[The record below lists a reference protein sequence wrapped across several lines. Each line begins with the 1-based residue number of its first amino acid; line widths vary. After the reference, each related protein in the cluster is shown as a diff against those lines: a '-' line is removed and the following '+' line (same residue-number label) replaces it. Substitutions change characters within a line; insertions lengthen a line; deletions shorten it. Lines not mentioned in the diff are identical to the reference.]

1 MTTKK
6 HLKRR
11 VRSRAAQTGEP
22 YATALR
28 SIRKQQENRMPSTTT
43 PPRDVI
49 ASCSFCGK
57 PDTAVERLV
66 AGPGAY
72 ICNECIELS
81 AVIVEG
87 AARATAEESARRR
100 SEYYERSSED
110 ILALLPALARSAI
123 RVEGELASWVGQLR
137 ARGSDWQT
145 IADAIGLTVD
155 AARER
160 FEAIRRE

>member
-28 SIRKQQENRMPSTTT
+28 SVRQQRETRMPST
-43 PPRDVI
+43 PVPNDVI

-57 PDTAVERLV
+57 PDTAVQRLV
-66 AGPGAY
+66 AGPGVY

-81 AVIVEG
+81 ATIVD
-87 AARATAEESARRR
+87 ATAESTSEESSRRR
-100 SEYYERSSED
+100 SQHYDRSTED
-110 ILALLPALARSAI
+110 ILALLPALVRSAD
-123 RVEGELASWVGQLR
+123 RVDGELAGWINRLR
-137 ARGSDWQT
+137 ERGSDWQT
-145 IADAIGLTVD
+145 IAGAAGMTVD
-155 AARER
+155 AARQR
-160 FEAIRRE
+160 FESPPLK